1 MPKIKVAIVFVLSLS
16 VWMFFKWNTPDAP
29 LGPTDTLVVVVSIG
43 VVVFGVD
50 WAIQR
55 FRPKKEKSV

>member
-1 MPKIKVAIVFVLSLS
+1 MPKIKVAIVFVLSLA

-29 LGPTDTLVVVVSIG
+29 LGPPETLVVVVSIG

-50 WAIQR
+50 WAITK
-55 FRPKKEKSV
+55 FRSKGEKKV